1 MLSELWSKSI
11 RQINNTMKIQLLQD
25 LKKGG
30 LPPLIS
36 FNPHPMIGKKLGENN
51 YSLKAE
57 IKTQLWEDNIKTILI
72 YVLIFITVSNKSLLK
87 FLILL
92 KNILKGQNLNT
103 VPHCFNIMK
112 NILSKEFCWFFKQK
126 YWENVNTTTTEYELV
141 MQGQTTHFFTPKAL

>member
-1 MLSELWSKSI
+1 
-11 RQINNTMKIQLLQD
+11 
-25 LKKGG
+25 
-30 LPPLIS
+30 
-36 FNPHPMIGKKLGENN
+36 MIGKKLGENN

-103 VPHCFNIMK
+103 VPHYFNIMK
-112 NILSKEFCWFFKQK
+112 NILSKEFFWFFKQK

-141 MQGQTTHFFTPKAL
+141 MQGPTTHLFTPKAL